1 MSASPGRLPAR
12 PSARVWD
19 PPGRGARV
27 QQRTAGTR
35 HSPPSARPWLAP
47 RRPCPSPTPDLGRLS
62 RSGRLRRA
70 LAVSVRLGAREEERG
85 RPRGAQVG
93 GERGSLGSARSG
105 REGRPA
111 GPEPKS
117 SPALRG
123 EGAAPKLP
131 FPILLETSAPRS
143 EVAGGQAWS
152 WAEQAGRAGG
162 GGRGPALRRRSRPA
176 TPHLARRLQALLVC
190 GVSGVERDGA
200 QAKIQHWEV
209 RRIMES
215 SPRWDLERILEEV
228 LR

>member
-1 MSASPGRLPAR
+1 M
-12 PSARVWD
+12 
-19 PPGRGARV
+19 
-27 QQRTAGTR
+27 
-35 HSPPSARPWLAP
+35 
-47 RRPCPSPTPDLGRLS
+47 
-62 RSGRLRRA
+62 
-70 LAVSVRLGAREEERG
+70 SVRLGAREEERG

-152 WAEQAGRAGG
+152 WAERAGRAGG
-162 GGRGPALRRRSRPA
+162 ERPGSAAAVPAGD
-176 TPHLARRLQALLVC
+176 TAL
-190 GVSGVERDGA
+190 SA
-200 QAKIQHWEV
+200 QAAGAPGVRGLWGGERWGTGRNSALGRQENHGIQPSVGSGKDSGGSAEINEELGEGVNWKKIAVFSFDFLRV
-209 RRIMES
+209 RTTE
-215 SPRWDLERILEEV
+215 
-228 LR
+228 